1 MYTVNLCLSF
11 LIPILT
17 FFNSC
22 QNDQVTTEGKVKVID
37 RIDGS
42 GAGDVDTSTVVQ
54 ASEGV
59 ITGLSGRKLKVRSCE
74 TTFL

>member
-1 MYTVNLCLSF
+1 M
-11 LIPILT
+11 
-17 FFNSC
+17 
-22 QNDQVTTEGKVKVID
+22 KVID

-59 ITGLSGRKLKVRSCE
+59 ITGLSGRKLKVRRCE
-74 TTFL
+74 TVFLLFV